1 MKYKVSLL
9 PEKNRKRIIGKKK
22 AEKGKSVV
30 NVFMLVLLGIMLIT
44 VICKVIADSKL
55 TEIQAQ
61 NAQYE
66 QKVSDLQKY
75 RDINNSLQSK
85 LKLIENVQVDE
96 PSLYNFLAKIGNMK
110 HPGISIENIEM
121 LDWKTTRTC
130 NITGSAISR
139 EAFNM
144 YLEKLEKTDGVKSA
158 VCTTYTMESSGN
170 STTASFAIAITCEG
184 GAAPVTTA
192 AQSTETTAAD
202 DELAVE

>member
-22 AEKGKSVV
+22 AEKGKGIV
-30 NVFMLVLLGIMLIT
+30 NVVMLVLLGIMLIT
-44 VICKVIADSKL
+44 VVCKVVADAKL
-55 TEIQAQ
+55 TEIQAK
-61 NAQYE
+61 NTQYE
-66 QKVSDLQKY
+66 QKVSALQQY

-85 LKLIENVQVDE
+85 LKLIENIQIDE
-96 PSLYNFLAKIGNMK
+96 PSLYNFLAKLGNVK
-110 HPGISIENIEM
+110 RPGISIENIEM
-121 LDWKTTRTC
+121 LDWKTVRTC

-144 YLEKLEKTDGVKSA
+144 YLEKLEGLESVKSA

-170 STTASFAIAITCEG
+170 STTATFVIAITCDG
-184 GAAPVTTA
+184 GAAPVTTTA
-192 AQSTETTAAD
+192 ESAETTEAD